1 MDYTPEQLRNSAGYT
16 EALLVKRG
24 LELVTV
30 EAVGHIEQLRA
41 HAAKIEE
48 CERYRGALEEI
59 REVWAGSEAGE
70 PIHAQEAYAIQ
81 LCKQQYQLA
90 CEALKEPQ

>member
-30 EAVGHIEQLRA
+30 EAVGHMDQLRA

-48 CERYRGALEEI
+48 CERYRRALEEI
-59 REVWAGSEAGE
+59 KEDCEILERNTTGLGSNIYKVAL
-70 PIHAQEAYAIQ
+70 AAI
-81 LCKQQYQLA
+81 
-90 CEALKEPQ
+90 KEPK